1 MANIVFFSPRLQG
14 YGMIVLAEK
23 TMEALKCKT
32 GSQGPSSVL
41 SLHRHS
47 SNALHPHNTA
57 VNILQ
62 SAGLNIYYFRERNQI
77 PLEYCRSAQLVFSC
91 SN

>member
-1 MANIVFFSPRLQG
+1 MANIVFFSPWLQG

-41 SLHRHS
+41 SLHHHS
-47 SNALHPHNTA
+47 SNALYLHNTA

-62 SAGLNIYYFRERNQI
+62 SAGLNT
-77 PLEYCRSAQLVFSC
+77 
-91 SN
+91 